1 MTIAARVYRVLL
13 RAYPAGFRVR
23 FGAGMEQAFRDR
35 YVAASAR
42 GRSAALLFLLRTLGD
57 VAANAAALR
66 FQRRTES
73 TPMNWSSLAAD
84 ARYAARMFLRNPVFT
99 ILAVAALALGIGANT
114 AIFTIV
120 NGVLLKPL
128 PYGDPRGLVMVW
140 STNAAEQRDREVVA
154 PLDFLDYRK
163 ASSFAEMHATYS
175 FVIGA
180 SLSTEAG
187 ADQILVTAVT
197 PGMFEMLGRSPVLG
211 RTFTPAEVQTAVVI
225 SNRFWRAKLGGDPA
239 VLGRVLTIQ
248 GTPRTIVGVMP
259 ADFVFPYKAMLGP
272 TGFARSQDVEAW
284 LPLEFVAADSRVT
297 GQAALTRSA
306 RFLSVVARLK
316 PDAGIAQAHGE
327 IAGIARQLASSYPD
341 SNRVVG
347 ASVVPLHEQAVGSM
361 RPALALLLGG
371 VGFVLLMACVNL
383 ANLLLARSSARHR
396 EMAIRSAL
404 GAERRRLI
412 AQTLVETVLLA
423 CMGGLVAI
431 ATVGWSMSALLAL
444 APSDMPRVS
453 EIRPDLT
460 VLAFTFA
467 LSLLTGLAIGIV
479 PAMAGSRPQLQSA
492 LQTSGRGST
501 SGRGQRR
508 LRGTLVVAE
517 VALAVVLTLGAG
529 LLLRSFMSVMAVDP
543 GFQPAKLLT
552 LQIAIPR
559 KYATPEQ
566 RAALYAE
573 LFARLEAVPGVVSI
587 GGTTRL
593 PLGSTNVTTK
603 AGVEGSDKP
612 IGEWPEVEFRRAM
625 HDYFEAMGI
634 PVLRGRGFTP
644 ADGPAAPPVVVIN
657 QTMAR
662 QLFPNQDPVGRRIRF
677 GSPAAP
683 LISIVGVV
691 GDVRHSGLEAPPAP
705 EMYTYYLQ
713 NPPVNPFI
721 VIRTTGDPSALAS
734 VVRGEVQAIDKTIAA
749 YDIRP
754 MEQVRA
760 ESVSQRRFV
769 LLLVAA
775 FGALALLMAAVGV
788 YGVMA
793 LIVTERTPEIGIR
806 LALGAQPSS
815 VMRLVVTHGVTL
827 AAVGIAIGVGIS
839 LALTPLLT
847 SQLFGIRPLDPPTVV
862 GVPALLLVVAAV
874 ACYLPARRAMK
885 IDPVNAL
892 RS

>member
-1 MTIAARVYRVLL
+1 MATRLYRILL
-13 RAYPAGFRVR
+13 RAYPPAFRDR
-23 FGAGMEQAFRDR
+23 FGTAMEQAFRDR
-35 YVAASAR
+35 YLAASAR
-42 GRSAALLFLLRTLGD
+42 GRAAAVLFLLRTLGD
-57 VAANAAALR
+57 VAGNAAPLR

-73 TPMNWSSLAAD
+73 TPMNWSTLVTD
-84 ARYAARMFLRNPVFT
+84 ARYAIRMFLRNPVFT
-99 ILAVAALALGIGANT
+99 FLAVAALALGIGANT

-140 STNAAEQRDREVVA
+140 SSNGAENRDREVVA

-197 PGMFEMLGRSPVLG
+197 PGLFEMLGRQPALG
-211 RTFTPAEVQTAVVI
+211 RTFTAAEVQTAVVI
-225 SNRFWRAKLGGDPA
+225 SNRFWQGRLGGDRS

-248 GTPRTIVGVMP
+248 GTARTIVGVMP
-259 ADFVFPYKAMLGP
+259 PDFVFPYKAMLGP

-306 RFLSVVARLK
+306 RFLSVVGRLK
-316 PDAGIAQAHGE
+316 PDATIAQANGE

-347 ASVVPLHEQAVGSM
+347 ASVIPLHEQTVGSM
-361 RPALALLLGG
+361 RPALVLLLGG

-383 ANLLLARSSARHR
+383 ANLLLARSSVRHR

-423 CMGGLVAI
+423 CVGGVVAI

-444 APSDMPRVS
+444 APPDMPRIG
-453 EIRPDLT
+453 EIRPDIT
-460 VLAFTFA
+460 VLIFTFA
-467 LSLLTGLAIGIV
+467 LSLITGLAIGIV

-501 SGRGQRR
+501 SGRGQQR
-508 LRGTLVVAE
+508 LRGALVVAE

-529 LLLRSFMSVMAVDP
+529 LLLRSFMSVLAVDP
-543 GFQPAKLLT
+543 GFQSAKLLT
-552 LQIAIPR
+552 LQLTVPR

-566 RAALYAE
+566 RTALYAQ
-573 LFARLEAVPGVVSI
+573 LFARLEALPGVVAT

-603 AGVEGSDKP
+603 VGIEGSDKP

-625 HDYFEAMGI
+625 HDYFETMGI
-634 PVLRGRGFTP
+634 PILRGRGFTP
-644 ADGPAAPPVVVIN
+644 SDLPSAPPVVVIN

-662 QLFPNQDPVGRRIRF
+662 QLFGAEDPIGKRF
-677 GSPAAP
+677 RYGGPASP
-683 LISIVGVV
+683 LISIVGVI
-691 GDVRHSGLEAPPAP
+691 GDVRHTGLEAPPAP

-713 NPPVNPFI
+713 NPPTNPFI

-754 MEQVRA
+754 MEQVRS

-769 LLLVAA
+769 LLLVAT

-806 LALGAQPSS
+806 LALGAQPSA
-815 VMRLVVTHGVTL
+815 VLRLVVVQGVTL
-827 AAVGIAIGVGIS
+827 AAVGIAIGVVIA

-847 SQLFGIRPLDPPTVV
+847 SQLFGIRPLDPPTIL
-862 GVPALLLVVAAV
+862 GVPTLLLFVAAL
-874 ACYLPARRAMK
+874 ACYLPARRAMT